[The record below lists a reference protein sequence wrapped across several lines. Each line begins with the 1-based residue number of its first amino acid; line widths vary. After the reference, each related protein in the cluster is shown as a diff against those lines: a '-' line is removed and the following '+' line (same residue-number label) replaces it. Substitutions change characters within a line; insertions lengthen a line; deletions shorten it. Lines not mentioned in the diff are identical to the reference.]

1 MPIMEMAVTRAVRPA
16 IAAYAVLPPGQ
27 ATGLAPRVT
36 VAAC

>member
-16 IAAYAVLPPGQ
+16 IAARGPAPGQ